1 MRHRSLL
8 SLLVGQE
15 ELRAAGKDGHRI
27 LNICMKNRIV
37 YRDLTLNDEGEIIL
51 WCSHYMSYILR
62 RECDREGI
70 KIKRTDYVGLPRLVN
85 RYKRRAGLFIG
96 MVLAIILILLADNY
110 VWDIRISGNENI
122 TYSQLTDL
130 LSDCGLRVGSKLL
143 ELDVDEIETYVTLRD
158 KRVSWIAINIV
169 GTHANVQIRETGEEP
184 SENTPVK
191 PSNLIATR
199 DGQIEYLE
207 LFGGNPMVRVG
218 DTVRK
223 GDLLV
228 SGVWDSNHYGFLI
241 TRSSGKVFAKTKREF
256 TVSVPFEYTKKMPTE
271 RKLTEKYLIFFSK
284 EIKLFKKGGNEGAE
298 CDTIECVSAVRYF
311 NGDRLPI
318 GVRSVY
324 RIYYEEESLRYSDE
338 EAMEIA
344 YYRLSRLIE
353 AELPEGQ
360 ILSKRIDCEITED
373 EYILHCTVTAVED
386 IALMQEFD
394 YSADV
399 GN

>member
-15 ELRAAGKDGHRI
+15 ELRSSAKDGHRI

-37 YRDLTLNDEGEIIL
+37 YRDLTFNDNGEMTL

-62 RECDREGI
+62 RECVGEKVD
-70 KIKRTDYVGLPRLVN
+70 IKRVRAVGLPQLLN
-85 RYKRRAGLFIG
+85 RYKHRAGLLVG
-96 MVLAIILILLADNY
+96 MIFATVLILISDNY
-110 VWDIRISGNENI
+110 VWDIRISGNERV
-122 TYSQLTDL
+122 TYSQLTDV
-130 LSDCGLRVGSKLL
+130 LSNCGLRVGSRLS

-169 GTHANVQIRETGEEP
+169 GTHANVQIRETGYES
-184 SENTPVK
+184 SENIPVK
-191 PSNLIATR
+191 PSNLIAAR

-207 LFGGNPMVRVG
+207 LFGGNPIVRVG

-228 SGVWDSNHYGFLI
+228 SGVWDSNHYGFLV
-241 TRSSGKVFAKTKREF
+241 TRSGGKVFARTKREF
-256 TVSVPFEYTKKMPTE
+256 TVRVPFEYTKKTPTE

-284 EIKLFKKGGNEGAE
+284 EIKLLKKGGNEGAV

-311 NGDRLPI
+311 NGDRLPVGI
-318 GVRSVY
+318 KNVY
-324 RIYYEEESLRYSDE
+324 KVFYEEESLRYSNED
-338 EAMEIA
+338 AMNIA
-344 YYRLSRLIE
+344 YYRLSRLID
-353 AELPEGQ
+353 AELLEGQ
-360 ILSKRIDCEITED
+360 ILSKRIDCEITDE
-373 EYILHCTVTAVED
+373 EYILHCTVTVIED
-386 IALMQEFD
+386 IAMMQEFD
-394 YSADV
+394 YLSDA

>member
-15 ELRAAGKDGHRI
+15 ELRAAGNDGHRI

-37 YRDLTLNDEGEIIL
+37 YRDLTVNDEGELIL

-62 RECDREGI
+62 RECARERVN
-70 KIKRTDYVGLPRLVN
+70 IKRTDAVGLPRLLLC
-85 RYKRRAGLFIG
+85 YKHRAGLFLG
-96 MVLAIILILLADNY
+96 MLLAMVLILLADNY
-110 VWDIRISGNENI
+110 VWDIRISGNERV
-122 TYSQLTDL
+122 TYSQLTDV
-130 LSDCGLRVGSKLL
+130 LSDCGLRVGSRLS
-143 ELDVDEIETYVTLRD
+143 ELDVDEIETYVTLQD

-169 GTHANVQIRETGEEP
+169 GTHANVQIRETGDEP
-184 SENTPVK
+184 SENIPVK

-207 LFGGNPMVRVG
+207 LFGGNPVVRVG

-228 SGVWDSNHYGFLI
+228 SGVWDSNHYGFLV

-256 TVSVPFEYTKKMPTE
+256 TVTVPFEYTQKMPAE
-271 RKLTEKYLIFFSK
+271 RKLSEKYLIFFSK
-284 EIKLFKKGGNEGAE
+284 EIKLFKKGGNEGAV

-318 GVRSVY
+318 GIRSVY
-324 RIYYEEESLRYSDE
+324 NVFYEEERSRYSDE
-338 EAMEIA
+338 DAMNIA

-360 ILSKRIDCEITED
+360 ILSKRIDCEITNS

-394 YSADV
+394 YSSDV